1 LELQEVDISVIEDQA
16 AFCKDLSKLFNKDIE
31 GLLEAK
37 TVGDLKSE
45 IVKLSNE
52 VDLEVNNSFIKQ
64 SVNIEILT
72 NRGALIFGIPQL
84 LTKHSKAFKNITFLY
99 LIDELENI
107 NVDQQIYINSLLREK
122 KLPVTFRVGARRHG
136 IKSWDTLGA
145 GESNRKDNEF
155 GVITLDD
162 VFNDNNHYEAFA
174 TDLII
179 NRLIGAK
186 LIHHDLLPL
195 DDSKESI
202 DIKKQYLIDL
212 FEQSNLKE
220 TLDNSLKRS
229 KSDYSPLIKS
239 FKSRLDLVKSLVDS
253 EGILSNLSYQKDL
266 VVEKAGLHLFCQGW
280 QKSQKT
286 MTEKG
291 LIELSKKI
299 KVGNKEFVEDT
310 KNPKNEVNQKLK
322 YYLNNYIA
330 AALRAVSQNNL
341 EQYQGFEQLLV
352 VTKGFPRHI
361 LTVLRHAYRIE
372 VFQGRIPFLNSN
384 PISLKSQK
392 LALKE
397 SADWFHEDCISEGKL
412 GTNVGIALDRLC
424 EILRMEMYADK
435 PVECSASGF
444 TVDKSSLSDYS
455 KSVLDW
461 AEMIRVIIPTGQ
473 RQEKNSQKLVN
484 KYQLNGLLC
493 PRWGLSLSRRG
504 AISFTVEDFEKIMV
518 PELEEEYKNFKN
530 SFYSSRYAPFPL
542 LSVSGE
548 EVTSSIKLKLKSEDQ
563 MGWKM

>member
-1 LELQEVDISVIEDQA
+1 
-16 AFCKDLSKLFNKDIE
+16 
-31 GLLEAK
+31 
-37 TVGDLKSE
+37 
-45 IVKLSNE
+45 
-52 VDLEVNNSFIKQ
+52 
-64 SVNIEILT
+64 
-72 NRGALIFGIPQL
+72 
-84 LTKHSKAFKNITFLY
+84 
-99 LIDELENI
+99 
-107 NVDQQIYINSLLREK
+107 
-122 KLPVTFRVGARRHG
+122 
-136 IKSWDTLGA
+136 
-145 GESNRKDNEF
+145 
-155 GVITLDD
+155 
-162 VFNDNNHYEAFA
+162 
-174 TDLII
+174 
-179 NRLIGAK
+179 
-186 LIHHDLLPL
+186 
-195 DDSKESI
+195 
-202 DIKKQYLIDL
+202 
-212 FEQSNLKE
+212 
-220 TLDNSLKRS
+220 
-229 KSDYSPLIKS
+229 
-239 FKSRLDLVKSLVDS
+239 
-253 EGILSNLSYQKDL
+253 
-266 VVEKAGLHLFCQGW
+266 
-280 QKSQKT
+280 